1 MSSRKAFV
9 FSIDAFVAFTLC
21 MVALYSL
28 VFFSGIPHT
37 YYTNL
42 MQANDLSKDVL
53 TTFMD
58 TPSPKEGQST
68 LLGYLVLGGNSEVA
82 KGYLKELVPP
92 QFGYSL
98 EISNDGEN
106 FNPVPGVNTYEEK
119 EYKKLKAI
127 SYALLF
133 DFTSP
138 IISSNPFGYNTCSGT
153 GKPCTMSS
161 HYEKGEFNV
170 VIVRLIIYA

>member
-1 MSSRKAFV
+1 MNSKKAFV

-37 YYTNL
+37 YYSNL
-42 MQANDLSKDVL
+42 MQANDLSKDIL

-58 TPSPKEGQST
+58 SPSPKEGQSS
-68 LLGYLVLGGNSEVA
+68 LLGYLVFNGENTIAEN
-82 KGYLKELVPP
+82 YLDELVPT

-98 EISNDGEN
+98 ETSTDGDTWDS
-106 FNPVPGVNTYEEK
+106 VITTEEK
-119 EYKKLKAI
+119 TYKKLKAV

-133 DFTSP
+133 DFESP
-138 IISSNPFGYNTCSGT
+138 TISSNPFSYNTCSGG
-153 GKPCTMSS
+153 GKPCLMSS
-161 HYEKGEFNV
+161 HYEPGKFNV
-170 VIVRLIIYA
+170 LIVRLIIYA

>member
-1 MSSRKAFV
+1 MNSRKAFV

-37 YYTNL
+37 YYSNL
-42 MQANDLSKDVL
+42 MQANDLSKDIL

-58 TPSPKEGQST
+58 TPSPKEGQTT
-68 LLGYLVLGGNSEVA
+68 LLGYLIFGNPGVA
-82 KGYLKELVPP
+82 DGYLKELVPS

-98 EISNDGEN
+98 ETSSTGDEDDFTPI
-106 FNPVPGVNTYEEK
+106 VNTYEK
-119 EYKKLKAI
+119 KDYKKLKAV

-133 DFTSP
+133 DFKSP
-138 IISSNPFGYNTCSGT
+138 TISSNPFGYNTCTGT

-161 HYEKGEFNV
+161 HYEKGEFSV